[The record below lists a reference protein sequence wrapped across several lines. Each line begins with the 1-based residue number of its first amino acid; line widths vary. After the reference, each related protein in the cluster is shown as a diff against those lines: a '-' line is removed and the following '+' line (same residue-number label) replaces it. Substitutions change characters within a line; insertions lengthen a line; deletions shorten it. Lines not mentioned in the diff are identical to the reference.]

1 MSEEE
6 GGRSTRAMFKSE
18 RGSIRRLYKFCAGS
32 TRIPFAG
39 TLKGVMPLAYPHP
52 CLTRA
57 SWASP
62 AVPPKWALIYR
73 EGGKVTA
80 HGLSLLSGR
89 DHTLFSAGPGVL
101 TFLREPQYLWES
113 HDPCLLAAMAAAPL
127 PSSIP
132 RRGQGCR
139 RIFAPEDKTALRTTY
154 PWVPESPSVTSTRTK
169 ILSLNMVYS

>member
-1 MSEEE
+1 MCRLDTDSLL
-6 GGRSTRAMFKSE
+6 RNPK
-18 RGSIRRLYKFCAGS
+18 RGNASCL
-32 TRIPFAG
+32 P
-39 TLKGVMPLAYPHP
+39 PPP

-89 DHTLFSAGPGVL
+89 DHTLFSARPGVL

-113 HDPCLLAAMAAAPL
+113 HDPCLLAAMAAVPL

-132 RRGQGCR
+132 CRGQGCR

-169 ILSLNMVYS
+169 ILPLKMVCSQVSSTSMISALC